1 MGFATAEL
9 LAQEGCKLVLSDLD
23 VENLKKDCE
32 HLQSEHLCL
41 AADVTDQGAVDGM
54 VEKAME
60 KSTELLEK
68 RFQQLKKKRLALKD
82 RIADIGTPPS
92 PRRV

>member
-23 VENLKKDCE
+23 VENLKKDCQ

-60 KSTELLEK
+60 
-68 RFQQLKKKRLALKD
+68 RFGRVDIVIHTAGITGAKGHPLDPTALPMPGG
-82 RIADIGTPPS
+82 A
-92 PRRV
+92 